1 MSSLA
6 PDVVFTSESALQP
19 PVRVTFFGDSVCVG
33 QGVSI
38 YRGWVTR
45 IAQFLDEYGGRI
57 GRDILVT
64 NSSINGR
71 TTRQALEDMP
81 YHVQSSG
88 VDVLVVQFG
97 LNDCNYWATDRGVPR
112 VSRAAFVANLRE
124 IVERATRFGATH
136 VLLNTNHPT
145 ARDTANVPHAALTY
159 EQSNRDYN
167 NAVCEVARDL
177 AREIPN
183 SIMFQ
188 DIAKHIEGLCIA
200 QNAEPAD
207 FVLSDGLHLN
217 DRGHAAYYDLMC
229 PALVCAVNAHLVTAA
244 SRP

>member
-6 PDVVFTSESALQP
+6 REVVLSSKTALPP

-45 IAQFLDEYGGRI
+45 IAQFLDEYGGRVE
-57 GRDILVT
+57 RDILVT

-112 VSRAAFVANLRE
+112 VSRAAFVANLHE
-124 IVERATRFGATH
+124 IVGRAIRFGATH

-145 ARDTANVPHAALTY
+145 ARDIENVPHAAITY

-167 NAVCEVARDL
+167 EAVREVAQDL

-183 SIMFQ
+183 TIMFQ
-188 DIAKHIEGLCIA
+188 DIAKHIDSLCRA
-200 QNAEPAD
+200 QNAGPAD
-207 FVLSDGLHLN
+207 FVLPDGLHLN
-217 DRGHAAYYDLMC
+217 DRGHAAYYDIMC
-229 PALVCAVNAHLVTAA
+229 PALVCAVNAHLGK
-244 SRP
+244 SES